1 MKIRRPKRTLAGKKQ
16 GVAKRKRK
24 SLAGLMPLEPRVMY
38 DAAGVHSATS
48 HLVDPHLID
57 LHHTD
62 AVQAAATPN
71 ASTAFN
77 NFTAPVTA
85 GGASPSPSPQPGPG
99 PSPPPP
105 QNPVITTGNPTVT
118 FTGQSPVVLDSA

>member
-38 DAAGVHSATS
+38 DAAGVHTATS

-57 LHHTD
+57 PHHTD
-62 AVQAAATPN
+62 AIQAAAT
-71 ASTAFN
+71 AHVADTSHAA
-77 NFTAPVTA
+77 APAHAPA
-85 GGASPSPSPQPGPG
+85 GYPAW
-99 PSPPPP
+99 
-105 QNPVITTGNPTVT
+105 V
-118 FTGQSPVVLDSA
+118 

>member
-38 DAAGVHSATS
+38 DAAGVHTATS

-57 LHHTD
+57 PHHTD
-62 AVQAAATPN
+62 AIQAAATAHVTDTSH
-71 ASTAFN
+71 AS
-77 NFTAPVTA
+77 APA
-85 GGASPSPSPQPGPG
+85 HAPAPSCS
-99 PSPPPP
+99 
-105 QNPVITTGNPTVT
+105 
-118 FTGQSPVVLDSA
+118 VVSAWG